1 MNSWHIAVLG
11 LGIIGS
17 RAAKN
22 LQQVAT
28 SDSGDSPKEGGHS
41 CPPITTVSTWSRTW
55 KGLPNE
61 VPTVEAAVASAN
73 LVLLYLK
80 DSTAVREVVAMVLA
94 QPFEGRILVNHSTID
109 LPTTKWLEAE
119 CAARGVVFLDCPFT
133 GSREAAAGAGLV
145 YYAGGPSEWIDKV
158 EPVLLRSGKAV
169 LRCGEVGTA
178 TIMKL
183 VTNLISACT
192 VQALA
197 EALATATRHGISPAA
212 LTEAVGM
219 NASGSVLAAMK
230 LPTMASGDFDTHF
243 SLANML
249 KDSRYVLELA
259 ADAGLDTPAI
269 RAVSAR
275 MAELCNQGLA
285 EKDYSALA
293 APYLQA

>member
-1 MNSWHIAVLG
+1 MTSWNIAVLG

-22 LQQVAT
+22 LQQAAAAY
-28 SDSGDSPKEGGHS
+28 SGDSPEEGGHS
-41 CPPITTVSTWSRTW
+41 CAPIAAVTTWNRTP
-55 KGLPNE
+55 KGLPGE
-61 VPTVEAAVASAN
+61 LPTVEQAVADAN

-80 DSTAVREVVAMVLA
+80 DSAAVREVALKVLA
-94 QPFEGRILVNHSTID
+94 QPFEGRLLVNHSTID
-109 LPTTKWLEAE
+109 LATTQWLASE
-119 CAARGVVFLDCPFT
+119 CAAKGVVFLDCPFT

-145 YYAGGPSEWIDKV
+145 YYAGGPAEWIDKV
-158 EPVLLRSGKAV
+158 EPVLLKSGKAV
-169 LRCGEVGTA
+169 LRCGEAGTA

-197 EALATATRHGISPAA
+197 EALATATCHGISPAA
-212 LTEAVGM
+212 LTQAVGM

-230 LPTMASGDFDTHF
+230 LPTMATGDFDTHF

-249 KDSRYVLELA
+249 KDSRYVLDLA
-259 ADAGLDTPAI
+259 AGAGLDTPAI

-275 MAELCNQGLA
+275 MAELCEQGLA

-293 APYLQA
+293 APYLKA